1 MYRLL
6 FCLLCTSLFN
16 ACADDPTPLREAI
29 AEVKAELAPD
39 SRTDRVEVIIEGN
52 VARGYT
58 TIPEALP
65 ALREV
70 FAEYPNYETRVR
82 LLPDSVIG
90 EKKYGIVKVSVAN
103 LRSKAGHS
111 QELATQALLGT
122 PLELLDQEDGW
133 YLVRTPDRYIA
144 WLEAGAFT
152 PATAAEMADWYEGDL
167 AFYTLPFAETTT
179 TPGGG
184 DVLADPVIGSLVK
197 PLKQEG
203 AWTQVQLPDGEAG
216 FNRSLMLRP
225 TDGWMAPTG
234 LDVDSLLASARQ
246 LSGRP
251 YLWGGTSAKGMD
263 CSGFTKMAY
272 HINGYVIPR
281 DASQQVHAGEEVA
294 LDDNLSAVQPGDMLF
309 FGSLREDGSQRITHV
324 GFYLGDGR
332 LLHSGADNGR
342 ITEDNL
348 LEGRENYNPERRAT
362 LLRAKRL
369 RPGTDGVQTIAAAY
383 RQVYTKSSSR

>member
-1 MYRLL
+1 MTRLL
-6 FCLLCTSLFN
+6 TCLLLICAFAT
-16 ACADDPTPLREAI
+16 CADDPTPLREAI

-39 SRTDRVEVIIEGN
+39 SRTDRIEVIIEGN

-58 TIPEALP
+58 TLPDALP
-65 ALREV
+65 LLEEI
-70 FAEYPNYETRVR
+70 FEDYPHYESRVR

-90 EKKYGIVKVSVAN
+90 EKKYGIIKVSVAN
-103 LRSKAGHS
+103 LRSRPGHS
-111 QELATQALLGT
+111 RELATQALLGT
-122 PLELLDQEDGW
+122 PLELLDQENDW

-144 WLEAGAFT
+144 WLESGAFT
-152 PATAAEMADWYEGDL
+152 PASVEEMIDWYEGDL
-167 AFYTLPFAETTT
+167 AFYALPFAETTT

-197 PLKQEG
+197 PLKREG

-225 TDGWMAPTG
+225 TDNWMDPTG
-234 LDVDSLLASARQ
+234 LEVDSLLASAQQ

-281 DASQQVHAGEEVA
+281 DASQQVHAGEEVP
-294 LDDNLSAVQPGDMLF
+294 LDDQLSAVQPGDLLF

-348 LEGRENYNPERRAT
+348 LEGRDNYNAKRRAA

-369 RPGTDGVQTIAAAY
+369 RPGTEGVQTIAEAY
-383 RQVYTKSSSR
+383 QNVYTRSSSR